1 MAARVKPAEDIS
13 PLEFFTA
20 WIPRTVEQDPE
31 RRSRLGD
38 TAASLV
44 FVLTGEGEG
53 EGAEEFTLHISEGL
67 VRGEPGRGTQTDL
80 EVRVDVET
88 WRALNRGDLSAPEAL
103 LKKRVQLSGDFVLA
117 LKLHVLLG

>member
-1 MAARVKPAEDIS
+1 MVARVKPPENIS

-44 FVLTGEGEG
+44 FVLTGEGEDTK
-53 EGAEEFTLHISEGL
+53 EFTLHISEGL
-67 VRGEPGRGTQTDL
+67 VRGEPGRGTQSDL

-88 WRALNRGDLSAPEAL
+88 WRALNRGELSAPEAL
-103 LKKRVQLSGDFVLA
+103 LKKRLQLTGDFVLA
-117 LKLHVLLG
+117 LKLHLLLG